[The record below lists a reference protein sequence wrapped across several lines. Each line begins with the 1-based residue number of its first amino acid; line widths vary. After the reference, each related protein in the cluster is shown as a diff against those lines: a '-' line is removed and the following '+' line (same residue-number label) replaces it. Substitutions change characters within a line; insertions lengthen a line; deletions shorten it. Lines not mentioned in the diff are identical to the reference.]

1 MDRLKVS
8 AVGVV
13 RRDVFVL
20 EGSRETCRY
29 HKGGIVEQLPQNNP

>member
-8 AVGVV
+8 PVGVV

-20 EGSRETCRY
+20 EGSRETCSY
-29 HKGGIVEQLPQNNP
+29 HNDTIVEQLHQNNP